1 MKLKYLALSNF
12 RAYIGDQRIDFS
24 TSDENKITLVEA
36 ESGFGK
42 STLIRAFKWVL
53 VDDSGYNDSEIIN
66 HDVVEQLA
74 VGESASVSVE
84 VSLDYRNSTYV
95 FRKTQKFNKT
105 NSRLMSDKAFL
116 TLRIKDEDGTTQPE
130 KTDNDARKF
139 AREII
144 PQDLFDYFFLEGES
158 LNKVGK
164 QIAKSKGGNNSFSKA
179 VKGLLGFTFL
189 YNAQKHLN
197 QIHGDYQEEIK
208 KNLDDDNYKTLI
220 SRNQEI
226 DKQLSDIDER
236 IPQLEEEKDKFDDLF
251 ESTEQQVSLY
261 KDVEEKQ
268 IQVTSIEAD
277 LRSLTKDIND
287 LKKNIFEGFSK
298 DGLFYFSLPLISKAN
313 EILKNSHSIEKSIP
327 GLDAK
332 AINAILEKGE
342 CICGHK
348 FQNGDD
354 AYNHLK
360 ELLKFIPP
368 TSVGTDIVE
377 FQGQIKHYTD
387 LAERFKSEFDSSRR
401 KLHDKLDTYNEKND
415 KLQKLNE
422 EIRAS
427 GNLDVK
433 KLKDTSREYQ
443 DKIYEIGVE
452 LRSEKV
458 KKDELLAEKK
468 SLEVKIKNSSINNA
482 KVQKLINY
490 DKFAVRLKES
500 LEKFCDQR
508 EQDKK
513 SQLEQALNEIFNKF
527 YDNKNGVK
535 LYLDPDYCLIIK
547 DQAGNTKETFA
558 SGGQEV
564 VLALAFI
571 GAVVKLNGENSKGT
585 YQSEADNKEVYP
597 LVMDAPVSNF
607 GEKQYVSFCE
617 NMPSLTNQ
625 MIIFVNDI
633 GASKLREKLTG
644 LIGQSY
650 EIKQLSTWQ
659 SQITKEA

>member
-1 MKLKYLALSNF
+1 
-12 RAYIGDQRIDFS
+12 
-24 TSDENKITLVEA
+24 
-36 ESGFGK
+36 
-42 STLIRAFKWVL
+42 
-53 VDDSGYNDSEIIN
+53 
-66 HDVVEQLA
+66 
-74 VGESASVSVE
+74 
-84 VSLDYRNSTYV
+84 
-95 FRKTQKFNKT
+95 
-105 NSRLMSDKAFL
+105 MSDKAVL

-208 KNLDDDNYKTLI
+208 KNSDDDNYKTLI

-226 DKQLSDIDER
+226 GKQLSDIDER

-268 IQVTSIEAD
+268 NQVTSIEAD

-377 FQGQIKHYTD
+377 FQAQIKHYTD
-387 LAERFKSEFDSSRR
+387 LAERFKSEFDSSRI

-443 DKIYEIGVE
+443 DKTYEIGVE

-458 KKDELLAEKK
+458 KKDELLSEKK

-500 LEKFCDQR
+500 LEEFCDQR
-508 EQDKK
+508 EQEKNH
-513 SQLEQALNEIFNKF
+513 SLNRLLMKYSINFMT
-527 YDNKNGVK
+527 
-535 LYLDPDYCLIIK
+535 IK
-547 DQAGNTKETFA
+547 M
-558 SGGQEV
+558 V
-564 VLALAFI
+564 
-571 GAVVKLNGENSKGT
+571 
-585 YQSEADNKEVYP
+585 
-597 LVMDAPVSNF
+597 
-607 GEKQYVSFCE
+607 
-617 NMPSLTNQ
+617 
-625 MIIFVNDI
+625 
-633 GASKLREKLTG
+633 
-644 LIGQSY
+644 
-650 EIKQLSTWQ
+650 
-659 SQITKEA
+659 